1 MEIFEKY
8 YQKANPEK
16 APAMAAYMKN
26 QFPFL
31 GIQSPGRK
39 EINDHYF
46 RKLKDIKSFD
56 WEFVFKSMNMPE
68 REFTYLATEYIYRF
82 RNLIDPS
89 SFINIERAALIKPW
103 WDSIDSIAPSVGFL
117 CKKHPV
123 LLGDFIEKW
132 IYADNVWLKRVSI
145 IFQLKYKKETN
156 LEILSQAILENKE
169 TNEFFVNKAIGWAL
183 REYSK
188 SDSKWVL
195 DFVNRNRLS
204 KLSENEALK
213 WINRL

>member
-1 MEIFEKY
+1 MEIFKTY
-8 YQKANPEK
+8 YQNANPEK
-16 APAMAAYMKN
+16 AQAMAAYMKN

-39 EINDHYF
+39 EINDRYF
-46 RKLKDIKSFD
+46 KQLKGARSFD
-56 WEFVFKSMNMPE
+56 WEFVFQSMKMPE

-82 RNLIDPS
+82 RNLIEPS

-117 CKKHPV
+117 CKKYPI
-123 LLGDFIEKW
+123 LLRDFIEKW
-132 IYADNVWLKRVSI
+132 IYADNIWLKRISI
-145 IFQLKYKKETN
+145 IFQLKYKNETN
-156 LEILSQAILENKE
+156 LEILSQSILENKNS
-169 TNEFFVNKAIGWAL
+169 NEFFVNKAIGWAL

-188 SDSKWVL
+188 SDPKWVL
-195 DFVNRNRLS
+195 DFVKHNSLS